1 MSINGYI
8 VLIED
13 TDGAD
18 STDNGSLYYNSSD
31 SISYIRL
38 NGAWVA
44 LNEGP

>member
-13 TDGAD
+13 NEAD
-18 STDNGSLYYNSSD
+18 STDNGSLYYDSD
-31 SISYIRL
+31 TSISYIRL

>member
-13 TDGAD
+13 DEPD
-18 STDNGSLYYNSSD
+18 STADGSLYYD
-31 SISYIRL
+31 QDTSISYIRL
-38 NGAWVA
+38 NSAWVA

>member
-13 TDGAD
+13 DEPD
-18 STDNGSLYYNSSD
+18 STDNGSLYYD
-31 SISYIRL
+31 QDTSISYIRL

>member
-13 TDGAD
+13 NAPD
-18 STDNGSLYYNSSD
+18 STDNGSLYYNSTD

-44 LNEGP
+44 LNGGP

>member
-13 TDGAD
+13 NSAD
-18 STDNGSLYYNSSD
+18 STDNGSLYYNSTD

-44 LNEGP
+44 LNGGP